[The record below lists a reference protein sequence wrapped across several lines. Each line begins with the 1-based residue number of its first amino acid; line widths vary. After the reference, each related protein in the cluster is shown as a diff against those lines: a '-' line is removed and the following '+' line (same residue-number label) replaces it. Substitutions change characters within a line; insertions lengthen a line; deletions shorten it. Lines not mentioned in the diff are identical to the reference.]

1 MILFAFGTRPE
12 WIKIKPII
20 EEINGKIPYELLF
33 TGQHNSSFI
42 DKSMEQYNV
51 RLMNMSENHALKNRL
66 DFITNSILCSA
77 DKIFEN
83 NPKYIVVQGDT
94 TSAFALA
101 LAAFHRKIKII
112 HLEAGLRTFDKN
124 SPYPEEFNRI
134 SIDSIADI
142 HLCPTSQSKQN
153 IHYIASHGSQ
163 QFIVGNTVLDN
174 LAYTESCI
182 DGDMV
187 LITMHRRENLDIMDQ
202 WFTAIN
208 KIATDNPDTNFV
220 FPMHPN
226 PAIQKHRNILN
237 SKNISIID
245 PLSHDECIDYLSKCS
260 LVITDSGGLQ
270 EESSFLKKKCIVCR
284 EKTER
289 TEGEYIFSQVCFS
302 PYNLEFLFN
311 NTKREMVYKDCPYG
325 DGRASQKIL
334 WILRSLM

>member
-33 TGQHNSSFI
+33 TGQHSSSFI

-51 RLMNMSENHALKNRL
+51 RLMDMSENHALNNRL

-112 HLEAGLRTFDKN
+112 HLEAGLRTFDKDN
-124 SPYPEEFNRI
+124 PYPEEFNRI
-134 SIDSIADI
+134 SIDAIADI

-153 IHYIASHGSQ
+153 IHHIASHGSQ

-174 LAYTESCI
+174 LAYTESRI

-187 LITMHRRENLDIMDQ
+187 LITLHRRENLDIMDQ
-202 WFTAIN
+202 WFNAIN
-208 KIATDNPDTNFV
+208 KVAANNPNTNFV

-226 PAIQKHRNILN
+226 PAIQKHRNILS

-245 PLSHDECIDYLSKCS
+245 PLSHDECVDYLSKCS

-311 NTKREMVYKDCPYG
+311 NTKREIVDKECPYG

-334 WILRSLM
+334 FILRSLI